1 MRYTWLDSYL
11 LSKTG
16 VTKDL
21 QPAWNW
27 IRYHIGGKMFCA
39 VCLDEQNLP
48 YYITLKLEPLEG
60 EFWRAQYADVLPGY
74 YCNKVHWNSIRP
86 DGAVPDNIL
95 KDMLDKSY
103 ALVLSGFSKKRQ
115 REIIGEEVAN
125 NDNQ

>member
-86 DGAVPDNIL
+86 DGAVPDDIL
-95 KDMLDKSY
+95 KGMLDKSY
-103 ALVLSGFSKKRQ
+103 ALVLSGFSKKKQ
-115 REIIGEEVAN
+115 RDILGEDV
-125 NDNQ
+125 

>member
-48 YYITLKLEPLEG
+48 YYITLKLEPLEV
-60 EFWRAQYADVLPGY
+60 EFWRAQYADVLPG
-74 YCNKVHWNSIRP
+74 
-86 DGAVPDNIL
+86 
-95 KDMLDKSY
+95 
-103 ALVLSGFSKKRQ
+103 
-115 REIIGEEVAN
+115 
-125 NDNQ
+125 